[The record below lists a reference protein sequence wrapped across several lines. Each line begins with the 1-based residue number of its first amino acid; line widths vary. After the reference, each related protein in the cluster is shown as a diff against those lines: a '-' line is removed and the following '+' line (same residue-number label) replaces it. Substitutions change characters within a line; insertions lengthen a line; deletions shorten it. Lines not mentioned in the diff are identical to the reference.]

1 MPSLPKLIASSSIAD
16 IFELVPDTSPSATP
30 TPATEPSRNDWP
42 VMDEAA
48 YHGLAGDFVRTML
61 PHTEADPAGLLMQ
74 FIVAFGSVI
83 GNSPYYLVESD
94 RHHTNLYLV
103 LVGDSSRGRK
113 GTGAGRVRDASRTA
127 DEAWASERNVSGLSS
142 GEGLISHVRD
152 EVRKWNAKERC
163 EEITD
168 AGVKDKRL
176 MVTEAE
182 FAGTLAVMGRS
193 GNNLSPVIRN
203 AWDGLLLQTMTKN
216 SPLKA
221 TGAHISIV
229 GHITKDELRAKLTRT
244 DMANGFANRFLFCLV
259 RRSKLL
265 PYGGHF
271 DDATMAG
278 LAARFAEAVAFARK
292 AGRVDM
298 TDAAAKVWAEVYAE
312 LSADRPGLLG
322 AVTARAEAQVIRLSL
337 IFALLDSKGEIDT
350 VHLNAAMAVWAYC
363 DQSANVIFG
372 DSLGDPVADDILIAL
387 RRHAGGMT
395 RTDINN
401 LFGGHRTADQI
412 AAALAMLLNSGR
424 AGFENRQTAGRPV
437 ETWFAI
443 GGAR

>member
-1 MPSLPKLIASSSIAD
+1 MPSLPKLIASSSIAE
-16 IFELVPDTSPSATP
+16 IFELVPETSPPATAI
-30 TPATEPSRNDWP
+30 PATEPLKNDWP

-94 RHHTNLYLV
+94 KHHANIYLV
-103 LVGDSSRGRK
+103 LVGESSRGRK
-113 GTGAGRVRDASRTA
+113 GTGAGRVREASRTA
-127 DEAWASERNVSGLSS
+127 DEAWAGERNVSGLSS

-163 EEITD
+163 DEVAD
-168 AGVKDKRL
+168 PGVRDKRL

-182 FAGTLAVMGRS
+182 FAGTLTVMGRS

-221 TGAHISIV
+221 TGAHISII
-229 GHITKDELRAKLTRT
+229 GHITKDELRARLTRT

-271 DDATMAG
+271 DDS
-278 LAARFAEAVAFARK
+278 VI
-292 AGRVDM
+292 
-298 TDAAAKVWAEVYAE
+298 AK
-312 LSADRPGLLG
+312 
-322 AVTARAEAQVIRLSL
+322 
-337 IFALLDSKGEIDT
+337 LDERI
-350 VHLNAAMAVWAYC
+350 
-363 DQSANVIFG
+363 
-372 DSLGDPVADDILIAL
+372 
-387 RRHAGGMT
+387 
-395 RTDINN
+395 
-401 LFGGHRTADQI
+401 
-412 AAALAMLLNSGR
+412 
-424 AGFENRQTAGRPV
+424 
-437 ETWFAI
+437 
-443 GGAR
+443 